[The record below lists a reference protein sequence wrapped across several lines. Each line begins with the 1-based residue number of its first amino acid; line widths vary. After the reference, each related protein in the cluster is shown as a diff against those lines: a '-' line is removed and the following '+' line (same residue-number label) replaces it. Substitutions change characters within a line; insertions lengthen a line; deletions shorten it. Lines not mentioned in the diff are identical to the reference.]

1 MIITTQNI
9 LLLGSILLFISI
21 MIGKTGIKL
30 GIPVLLLFLIV
41 GMGFGRDGFGI
52 EFENPVTAQFIGV
65 ISLSIILFSGGM
77 DTNITEIKPVIG
89 QGITLATLG
98 VLLTT
103 AFTGG
108 FVYLLASWAFPEAQ
122 APLLGCLLLAA
133 VMSSTDSASV
143 FNILRSKDLNLKHN
157 LRPLLELES
166 GSNDPMAYMLTI
178 LLIQIIQSGEFSFGQ
193 VLLSFFIQF
202 SVGGIAGY
210 LLGRCAVYTLNHF
223 RILNQSLYQIVLL
236 TFVFF
241 TFSFTEK
248 LQGNGYLAVY
258 IAGLVV
264 GNRRIVYKKNITNF
278 FDSTA
283 WLFQIIMFL
292 TLGLLVNP
300 KDLISISWLGLLIG
314 IFMIIFAR
322 PVSVLLC
329 LLPFRKMTFKSRL
342 YVCWVGLRGAVPI
355 IFATYPLIANIPGAH
370 QIHPTFSIDSRNQ
383 CHPYCQ
389 TFGRIHQ
396 K

>member
-210 LLGRCAVYTLNHF
+210 LLTLCCLYVKPFQNPQPIPLPDCSSDLCIFHFLFYRETSGERLSGGIYCRTGRRESPD
-223 RILNQSLYQIVLL
+223 RIQ
-236 TFVFF
+236 
-241 TFSFTEK
+241 
-248 LQGNGYLAVY
+248 
-258 IAGLVV
+258 
-264 GNRRIVYKKNITNF
+264 KKILPNF

-329 LLPFRKMTFKSRL
+329 LLPSAR
-342 YVCWVGLRGAVPI
+342 
-355 IFATYPLIANIPGAH
+355 
-370 QIHPTFSIDSRNQ
+370 
-383 CHPYCQ
+383 
-389 TFGRIHQ
+389 
-396 K
+396 

>member
-193 VLLSFFIQF
+193 VLLSFFILQVRLPDYRF
-202 SVGGIAGY
+202 HPLRQT
-210 LLGRCAVYTLNHF
+210 LLSFYHFTHLTCIFYELQYMTHLPCLILLRESSHNGCLPVPQCA
-223 RILNQSLYQIVLL
+223 L
-236 TFVFF
+236 TFQPHHQSV
-241 TFSFTEK
+241 
-248 LQGNGYLAVY
+248 
-258 IAGLVV
+258 AG
-264 GNRRIVYKKNITNF
+264 
-278 FDSTA
+278 
-283 WLFQIIMFL
+283 
-292 TLGLLVNP
+292 
-300 KDLISISWLGLLIG
+300 
-314 IFMIIFAR
+314 
-322 PVSVLLC
+322 
-329 LLPFRKMTFKSRL
+329 
-342 YVCWVGLRGAVPI
+342 
-355 IFATYPLIANIPGAH
+355 
-370 QIHPTFSIDSRNQ
+370 HP
-383 CHPYCQ
+383 H
-389 TFGRIHQ
+389 
-396 K
+396 

>member
-178 LLIQIIQSGEFSFGQ
+178 LLIQIIQSGEFRTGAAFIFHPIQCRRNCRIFIGTLCCLYVKPFQNPQPIPLPDCSSDLCIFHFLFYRETSGER
-193 VLLSFFIQF
+193 LS
-202 SVGGIAGY
+202 GGIY
-210 LLGRCAVYTLNHF
+210 CRTGRRESPDRIQKEYYQFF
-223 RILNQSLYQIVLL
+223 R
-236 TFVFF
+236 
-241 TFSFTEK
+241 
-248 LQGNGYLAVY
+248 
-258 IAGLVV
+258 
-264 GNRRIVYKKNITNF
+264 
-278 FDSTA
+278 
-283 WLFQIIMFL
+283 
-292 TLGLLVNP
+292 
-300 KDLISISWLGLLIG
+300 
-314 IFMIIFAR
+314 
-322 PVSVLLC
+322 
-329 LLPFRKMTFKSRL
+329 
-342 YVCWVGLRGAVPI
+342 
-355 IFATYPLIANIPGAH
+355 
-370 QIHPTFSIDSRNQ
+370 
-383 CHPYCQ
+383 
-389 TFGRIHQ
+389 
-396 K
+396 